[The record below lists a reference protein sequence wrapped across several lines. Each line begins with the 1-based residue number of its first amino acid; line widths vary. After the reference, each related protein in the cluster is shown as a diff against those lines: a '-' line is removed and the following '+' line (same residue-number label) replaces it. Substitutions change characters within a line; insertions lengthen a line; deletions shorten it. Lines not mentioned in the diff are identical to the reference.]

1 MGWINEKL
9 RWTNNLNCIILLFI
23 HTIVPL
29 VWAHS
34 ENIKK

>member
-1 MGWINEKL
+1 MNS
-9 RWTNNLNCIILLFI
+9 IILLFI

-34 ENIKK
+34 ENIKKIGLFIKR